1 MKYGDHVLLFYGTM
15 EYAAIMT
22 ITIDNY
28 LQLSNAKYS
37 QHLIVF
43 VAKCTHQMTMFLMS
57 FPQLPKNPN
66 CVNLTN
72 QMTMHFVKTCHSLV
86 AHNEK

>member
-1 MKYGDHVLLFYGTM
+1 MKYGDNVLLFYRTM

-22 ITIDNY
+22 ITMDNY

-37 QHLIVF
+37 QHLIVS

-57 FPQLPKNPN
+57 FSQLPINPN

-72 QMTMHFVKTCHSLV
+72 QMTMHSAKTRHSLV
-86 AHNEK
+86 VHNEK